1 MDTSASFGILK
12 GIVMRKQ
19 TSIFIGV
26 FVSVAFMYAGF
37 VSAQVPAICN
47 DDVTG
52 KTEEQLKA
60 DLALCNAEIQKWQG
74 ILDGTRDKVT
84 TIDGD
89 VKALTAKI
97 KTAEATIKSKN
108 IAISQLGKDINLRSQ
123 KIDGLEELIDE
134 GKSSLAQL
142 IRRTNEI
149 DQYSLAEVVL
159 DSKNLSDFF
168 IDLDSFFSIQRD
180 LEKHFN
186 QVRQTISETE
196 EERMRLGEIQDQE
209 LDAKYE
215 VETKKKTIARTETEK
230 KQLLAATKLE
240 AKSYEQIV
248 KDRQAKASQINA
260 ALFRLRGVDGGGIPF
275 QQALAYAKIASSYT
289 GVRTAFILGILRQES
304 NLGVNVGQC
313 LLVDPK
319 TGAGK
324 GKNTGTPFPNVMH
337 ATRDVPYFIDMMGR
351 LGRDPYGTPVSCPQ
365 SIGYGGAMGPT
376 QFIPSTWKGYEGRIA
391 AAYKV
396 SVGDPWNPEH
406 AIMATALFLQDLGAG
421 RGGYSAE
428 REAAGRYYAGGNWAS
443 LGLGYAASVLGHAEV
458 YQADIDFLENR

>member
-1 MDTSASFGILK
+1 MRTFVIATLLVVIT
-12 GIVMRKQ
+12 IV
-19 TSIFIGV
+19 F
-26 FVSVAFMYAGF
+26 SVPELIR
-37 VSAQVPAICN
+37 AQVPSVCN
-47 DDVTG
+47 DDVAG

-60 DLALCNAEIQKWQG
+60 DLALCNAEIAKWQG
-74 ILDGTRDKVT
+74 ILSGTRERVS

-97 KTAEATIKSKN
+97 KAAEATIKSKN
-108 IAISQLGKDINLRSQ
+108 IAISQLSKDINLRSE
-123 KIDGLEELIDE
+123 KIGELEVLIDD
-134 GKSSLAQL
+134 GKESLAQL

-149 DQYSLAEVVL
+149 DDYSLAEVIL
-159 DSKNLSDFF
+159 DSKNLSEFF
-168 IDLDSFFSIQRD
+168 IDLDSFLAIQRD
-180 LEKHFN
+180 LETHFN
-186 QVRQTISETE
+186 TVRQTIRETE
-196 EERMRLGEIQDQE
+196 EERSRLSEVQNQE
-209 LDAKYE
+209 LDAKYD
-215 VETKKKTIARTETEK
+215 VETQKKKIAQTEEQK
-230 KQLLAATKLE
+230 KELLAATKLE

-275 QQALAYAKIASSYT
+275 KDALAYAKEASAYT

-324 GKNTGTPFPNVMH
+324 GKNTGTPFANVMKPD
-337 ATRDVPYFIDMMGR
+337 RDVPYFIDMMSR
-351 LGRDPYGTPVSCPQ
+351 LGRDPYATPVSCPQ

-376 QFIPSTWKGYEGRIA
+376 QFIPSTWKSYEGRIA
-391 AAYKV
+391 TAFGT

-428 REAAGRYYAGGNWAS
+428 REAAGRYYAGGNWMAY
-443 LGLGYAASVLGHAEV
+443 GLGYAASVLAHAET
-458 YQADIDFLENR
+458 YQADIDFLDDR

>member
-1 MDTSASFGILK
+1 MESRMRTL
-12 GIVMRKQ
+12 GIV
-19 TSIFIGV
+19 FFCAAL
-26 FVSVAFMYAGF
+26 FVTPMYVDAVASV
-37 VSAQVPAICN
+37 C
-47 DDVTG
+47 DDNVTG
-52 KTEEQLKA
+52 KSEEQLKA
-60 DLALCNAEIQKWQG
+60 DLALCNAEILQWQG
-74 ILDGTRDKVT
+74 VLKATKGRVN

-97 KTAEATIKSKN
+97 KAAEATIKSKN
-108 IAISQLGKDINLRSQ
+108 IAISQLGKDITQRTR
-123 KIDGLEELIDE
+123 KIDTLEGLIDE
-134 GKSSLAQL
+134 GKQSLAQL

-149 DQYSLAEVVL
+149 DDYSLPEVVL

-168 IDLDSFFSIQRD
+168 LDLDSFLAIQRG
-180 LEKHFN
+180 LEEHFFK
-186 QVRQTISETE
+186 VRTTIAETE
-196 EERMRLGEIQDQE
+196 VERERLNEVQNQE

-215 VETKKKTIARTETEK
+215 VESKKKTISKTESEK
-230 KQLLAATKLE
+230 KQLLSETKLE

-275 QQALAYAKIASSYT
+275 KQALAYARVASSYT
-289 GVRTAFILGILRQES
+289 GVRAAFILGILRQES

-313 LLVDPK
+313 LLVDEK

-324 GKNTGTPFPNVMH
+324 GKNTGTPFANVMKPE
-337 ATRDVPYFIDMMGR
+337 RDIPYFLDMMSR

-391 AAYKV
+391 KAYGV

-406 AIMATALFLQDLGAG
+406 AIMATAMFLQDLGAG
-421 RGGYSAE
+421 RGGYTAE
-428 REAAGRYYAGGNWAS
+428 REAAGRYYAGGNWMTY
-443 LGLGYAASVLGHAEV
+443 GLGYAASVLKHAES
-458 YQADIDFLENR
+458 YQTDIDFLDNE